1 MTMTCRLI
9 SSHLRKA
16 RQQQDLPR
24 SSQTQL
30 SLSVMEKTYVFVHEA
45 QYLHYKRSNVR
56 HFGVAHASQHEVSI
70 YLSVCST
77 LGAMNL
83 IACWVFPVSR
93 RELSREQILEKK
105 VTVLQC
111 DQLWT
116 WTCPPR
122 RSICKLPSRSRSS
135 TLSCTLST

>member
-1 MTMTCRLI
+1 MTCRLI

-56 HFGVAHASQHEVSI
+56 HFDVAHASQHEVSI
-70 YLSVCST
+70 YLSFCST
-77 LGAMNL
+77 LCAML
-83 IACWVFPVSR
+83 LTTCSTCPVWR
-93 RELSREQILEKK
+93 RKLSREQILEKK
-105 VTVLQC
+105 VTVLQ
-111 DQLWT
+111 
-116 WTCPPR
+116 
-122 RSICKLPSRSRSS
+122 
-135 TLSCTLST
+135 

>member
-1 MTMTCRLI
+1 MTCRLI

-70 YLSVCST
+70 YLSFCST
-77 LGAMNL
+77 LCAML
-83 IACWVFPVSR
+83 LTTCSTCPVR
-93 RELSREQILEKK
+93 RRRLSREQILEKK

-135 TLSCTLST
+135 TLCCTLST